1 MSFALLGINCIY
13 ASTGI
18 FSKMASKQV
27 PGGIS
32 YFLWVSGAVGVL
44 ALYAVLWQQVIARI
58 PLSIAYLFRSSC
70 LVFALLFAA
79 FLWNEPISSNNLA
92 GAAIMA
98 VGITLYV
105 RT

>member
-1 MSFALLGINCIY
+1 MSFVLLGINCIY

-27 PGGIS
+27 PGGIP

-105 RT
+105 RA